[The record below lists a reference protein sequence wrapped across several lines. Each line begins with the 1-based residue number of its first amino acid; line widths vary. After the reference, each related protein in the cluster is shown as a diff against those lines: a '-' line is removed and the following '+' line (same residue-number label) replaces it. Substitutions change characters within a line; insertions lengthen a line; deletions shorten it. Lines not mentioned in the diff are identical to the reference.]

1 MSYYT
6 LPKKIVDFEF
16 DPVLIK
22 SDKINIF
29 ISHSLHNYLTT
40 ICKQTNKIETSS
52 MFFSTTE
59 DDNALIFLNKII
71 NPYEFIFTRVPNSKL
86 SVSKLKPFS
95 NLFYILMEMTSIFN
109 LLDGFAER
117 DIKTYSYGINSP
129 SVVEF
134 MNMLRE
140 DKKDINVY
148 SSINI
153 EKIKNTGF
161 EIDEYFRSTTYDFLY
176 YELDNNCYSGK
187 NYVVGMV
194 YILCNLLCQQTANG
208 VSVIKI
214 NDIFYKPI
222 VDILY
227 ILTSIYDKVYII
239 KPTVANVTTS
249 ERYIICKNFIFNSQ
263 KAKLYYMYFVN
274 LDLLLKTV
282 KDTEQILS
290 ILKEEIP
297 YYFVNKLEESNIIIG
312 HQQIEFIDQLI
323 SLYKNKNREDKIETL
338 KKNNIQKC
346 IQWCDK
352 FKIPYNKF
360 TDKVNIFLNGEKS
373 FGDNSDNVSN
383 IFLSARR
390 LQEDCEEDCEEEC
403 EEECKNIVIID
414 NDCTNN
420 DDELELSDAFT
431 C

>member
-6 LPKKIVDFEF
+6 LPKKIADFEF
-16 DPVLIK
+16 EPALT
-22 SDKINIF
+22 DKMKIF
-29 ISHSLHNYLTT
+29 ISYSLFNYLNVMSE
-40 ICKQTNKIETSS
+40 QTKKIELSD
-52 MFFSTTE
+52 MFFSSTE
-59 DDNALIFLNKII
+59 DDNVLHFLNKVI
-71 NPYEFIFTRVPNSKL
+71 NPYEFIFTKVPNSKL

-95 NLFYILMEMTSIFN
+95 NLFYILMEIVSIFN
-109 LLDGFAER
+109 LLDGFADR
-117 DIKTYSYGINSP
+117 NISTFSYGVNSN
-129 SVVEF
+129 SVIEF

-140 DKKDINVY
+140 DNDDINLQ
-148 SSINI
+148 SSIDI
-153 EKIKNTGF
+153 EYVKKNGYKIN
-161 EIDEYFRSTTYDFLY
+161 EYFREETYDFLY
-176 YELDNNCYSGK
+176 YELDNNCYSDK
-187 NYVVGMV
+187 NYVIGMI
-194 YILCNLLCQQTANG
+194 YILCNLLCQQSANG
-208 VSVIKI
+208 VAIIKI
-214 NDIFYKPI
+214 DNIFYKPI

-227 ILTSIYDKVYII
+227 ILSTIYDKVYII
-239 KPTVANVTTS
+239 KPTIANMITS

-263 KAKLYYMYFVN
+263 KAKLYYMYFAN

-282 KDTEQILS
+282 KDNEHIAS

-373 FGDNSDNVSN
+373 FNENGDNSSSN
-383 IFLSARR
+383 IFLSTKPA
-390 LQEDCEEDCEEEC
+390 LEVCNEEC
-403 EEECKNIVIID
+403 ENVVIID
-414 NDCTNN
+414 DNCMENV
-420 DDELELSDAFT
+420 DDVDFIDNL
-431 C
+431 

>member
-6 LPKKIVDFEF
+6 LPKKIVDFEIEPALVNA
-16 DPVLIK
+16 DNL
-22 SDKINIF
+22 NIF
-29 ISHSLHNYLTT
+29 ISYSLFNYLNAMSE
-40 ICKQTNKIETSS
+40 QTKKIETSD
-52 MFFSTTE
+52 MFFSSTE
-59 DDNALIFLNKII
+59 DDNVLHFLNKVI
-71 NPYEFIFTRVPNSKL
+71 NPYEFIFTKVPNSKL

-95 NLFYILMEMTSIFN
+95 NLFYILMEIVSIFN
-109 LLDGFAER
+109 LLDGFADR
-117 DIKTYSYGINSP
+117 NINTCSYGVNSN

-140 DKKDINVY
+140 DNNDINLQ
-148 SSINI
+148 SSINMQHI
-153 EKIKNTGF
+153 RKSGCKIN
-161 EIDEYFRSTTYDFLY
+161 EYFREVTYDFLY
-176 YELDNNCYSGK
+176 YELDNNYYSDN
-187 NYVVGMV
+187 NYVIGMI
-194 YILCNLLCQQTANG
+194 YILCNLFCQQSANG
-208 VSVIKI
+208 VAIIKI
-214 NDIFYKPI
+214 DNIFYKPI

-227 ILTSIYDKVYII
+227 ILSSIYDKVYII
-239 KPTVANVTTS
+239 KPTISNMITS
-249 ERYIICKNFIFNSQ
+249 ERYVICKNFIFNSQ

-282 KDTEQILS
+282 KDNERIAS

-297 YYFVNKLEESNIIIG
+297 YYFINKLEESNIIIG

-373 FGDNSDNVSN
+373 FSENSENPSLN
-383 IFLSARR
+383 IFLSTKPI
-390 LQEDCEEDCEEEC
+390 LEVCNEGCE
-403 EEECKNIVIID
+403 NVVIID
-414 NDCTNN
+414 DNCTENV
-420 DDELELSDAFT
+420 DEVDFLDNL
-431 C
+431 